1 MSLNWRKSE
10 IIVVP
15 LLKPQYLVPTK
26 ESPSMYK
33 NPANYVSVI
42 WQACIHNN
50 DIEKVADSTTK
61 ISITLYMTGASTIE
75 LSTNKV

>member
-1 MSLNWRKSE
+1 
-10 IIVVP
+10 
-15 LLKPQYLVPTK
+15 
-26 ESPSMYK
+26 MYK
-33 NPANYVSVI
+33 NPASYVSVI

-61 ISITLYMTGASTIE
+61 ISILVTLYMTGASTIE